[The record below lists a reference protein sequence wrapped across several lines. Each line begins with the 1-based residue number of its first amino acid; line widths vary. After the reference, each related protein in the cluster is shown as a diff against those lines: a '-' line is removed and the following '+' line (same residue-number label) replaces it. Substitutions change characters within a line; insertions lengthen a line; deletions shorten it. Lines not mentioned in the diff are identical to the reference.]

1 MLDYFLGNFIFAL
14 IAQTVGGHRL
24 FLKPLINYFNEV
36 KKKIKINDKGIFGKE
51 CIFRIFGF
59 VRRTSICLPDF
70 L

>member
-36 KKKIKINDKGIFGKE
+36 KKKLKLMTKE
-51 CIFRIFGF
+51 
-59 VRRTSICLPDF
+59 F
-70 L
+70 LGRNVYSEYSVL